1 MWILQ
6 WMPYWVF
13 YILLIVGIIGFFVTY
28 LLKFFPFPSLYVFKN
43 TIQIISLVLITIGVY
58 MSGSIANEESWQL
71 KIKELEVK
79 LAEAELKS
87 EKVNVQIVEKIVNK
101 KQIVREQGKD
111 IIKFVEKEVVKFD
124 DKCVIPN
131 EAIEALNRAAEGIKK

>member
-1 MWILQ
+1 MFLLELLPSWI
-6 WMPYWVF
+6 F
-13 YILLIVGIIGFFVTY
+13 YVILFTGIVGFTITYLFNFIPSLYKAPAEFVSILLIVFGTY
-28 LLKFFPFPSLYVFKN
+28 MFGA
-43 TIQIISLVLITIGVY
+43 IS
-58 MSGSIANEESWQL
+58 NEESWQL